1 MFLLIFSYTNNVKY
15 YVCVIMI
22 IVSEDM
28 FLPFENYFHRRATV
42 ADQLY
47 SQGDTVDARIL
58 ATTALDALAEIWLDD
73 FPKIE
78 KKLNQC
84 YGGGIPA
91 SIRLSQLLKHFAKE
105 DRDASKVSV
114 VCFAEDWKLHRS
126 QDSDLANRLLDERLN
141 YYFQQLPQSS
151 CDLSLTEL
159 EQECPQ
165 IAQKELRR
173 IAEEYE
179 YGALLYKFYRCALVH
194 SSTSPDRINGFA
206 RGEEVRYSWSQV
218 ETNRTTIG
226 FGCNLITRWLRIVAT
241 NYVQFCREQDVIP
254 AEKLDAGMEPERRLR
269 DKWINLK

>member
-1 MFLLIFSYTNNVKY
+1 
-15 YVCVIMI
+15 MI

-47 SQGDTVDARIL
+47 AQGDTVDARIL
-58 ATTALDALAEIWLDD
+58 ATTALDALAEIWFHD
-73 FPKIE
+73 FPE
-78 KKLNQC
+78 KKRELNQY
-84 YGGGIPA
+84 YGDPTPA

-114 VCFAEDWKLHRS
+114 VCFAEDWKLHRP
-126 QDSDLANRLLDERLN
+126 QDSDLANRLLDKRLN
-141 YYFQQLPQSS
+141 YYFQRLPQSS
-151 CDLSLTEL
+151 CDLSLTKL
-159 EQECPQ
+159 KQECPQ

-206 RGEEVRYSWSQV
+206 RGEEVRYSFSLV

-254 AEKLDAGMEPERRLR
+254 AEKLDAGIDPEKKLKK
-269 DKWINLK
+269 KWRNFK